1 MSRSFALKSLL
12 HFSHSYAIILLATGG
27 GAGEATCL
35 TEGVGAGVV
44 NAVDDFSGTDMMLV
58 GDDLELVSVVDE
70 EAGGSCSP
78 PTLENGGVDSG
89 WQTYRL

>member
-1 MSRSFALKSLL
+1 M
-12 HFSHSYAIILLATGG
+12 ATGG

-44 NAVDDFSGTDMMLV
+44 NAVDDFAGTDMMLG
-58 GDDLELVSVVDE
+58 GDGLELMSVVDK
-70 EAGGSCSP
+70 EAGGSFSP
-78 PTLENGGVDSG
+78 PTLESGGVDSG